1 MFKHLLPNKFKKIG
15 WALIFLVCPLFL
27 IFFPKSILT
36 IDQLVDIV
44 SIIAL
49 IGLLLTIG
57 SEEKL
62 EDERTSICRYKALAG
77 AFLAFISIT
86 ITAKLL
92 SLIPIISY
100 IIPGHLHKEN
110 IIDNPM
116 WLIYF
121 AAFFYHIN
129 FRALVRNEE

>member
-1 MFKHLLPNKFKKIG
+1 MFKYLLPNKFKKIG

-27 IFFPKSILT
+27 IFFPKSLLS

-62 EDERTSICRYKALAG
+62 EDERTSICRYKALAF
-77 AFLAFISIT
+77 AFFTFISST
-86 ITAKLL
+86 IAAKLL
-92 SLIPIISY
+92 SLFPIVSY
-100 IIPGHLHKEN
+100 IIPGHIHKEN
-110 IIDNPM
+110 ILENPM
-116 WLIYF
+116 GLIYM
-121 AAFFYHIN
+121 AALFYHFI
-129 FRALVRNEE
+129 FRGLVRNEE